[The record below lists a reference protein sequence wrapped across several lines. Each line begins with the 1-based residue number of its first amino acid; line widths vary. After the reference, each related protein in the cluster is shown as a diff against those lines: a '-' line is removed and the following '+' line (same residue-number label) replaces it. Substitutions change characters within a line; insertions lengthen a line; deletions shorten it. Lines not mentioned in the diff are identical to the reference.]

1 MHFHSFFKLSTY
13 AVILSRCSVN
23 QQFIILFPG
32 IVVSKMIL
40 SFNSCFHIQ
49 GFRKILP
56 YWLRRSDHSTIISS
70 SLPRKEFQQLR
81 AAVICFTS
89 HWMYPMLKLFLEV
102 QLQFQ
107 DEEPHHRLLFVSDI
121 STKYYTTPIINL
133 RHTLTFI
140 HISLLVIIQVFRSSL
155 PFQDL

>member
-1 MHFHSFFKLSTY
+1 MLHQPVVHHPLP
-13 AVILSRCSVN
+13 RDCSLKN
-23 QQFIILFPG
+23 NSQ
-32 IVVSKMIL
+32 
-40 SFNSCFHIQ
+40 FNSCFHIQ

-140 HISLLVIIQVFRSSL
+140 HISLLVIIQVFRRSVGSLTSL
-155 PFQDL
+155 PF